1 MFLIPL
7 SYIELIC
14 SADWF
19 LSWHSNQIESHYY
32 DSQKTFLARKQAE
45 SELEMK
51 KLHHFVKK
59 VICFNASKRTKK
71 LFSNDWPKNLL
82 SSFQKVVDSF
92 QPFLLSIIA
101 MCFTFIGP
109 DHLAQMMLHLLEQEP
124 ISTKRQKKAPS
135 HSNHFFVRHKNCC
148 FFALNPP
155 HPINLPSPFPN
166 YPFLLMAII

>member
-1 MFLIPL
+1 M
-7 SYIELIC
+7 
-14 SADWF
+14 
-19 LSWHSNQIESHYY
+19 
-32 DSQKTFLARKQAE
+32 ARKQAE

-59 VICFNASKRTKK
+59 EICCNASQRTKK

-135 HSNHFFVRHKNCC
+135 HSNHFLGRHKNCC
-148 FFALNPP
+148 FFALTPP
-155 HPINLPSPFPN
+155 PPSIYPLPFPIILF
-166 YPFLLMAII
+166 FLWQLFKFGVL